1 MKFLR
6 HASCPFVEFKV
17 TRNLDN
23 DEEKLKAVRLLGNRY
38 NPNDEEALAAEI
50 RKSFKAMCM
59 IELDI
64 EHITG
69 KEAIELVKMHK

>member
-1 MKFLR
+1 MPNPNNFCTFTPDFFR
-6 HASCPFVEFKV
+6 M
-17 TRNLDN
+17 N
-23 DEEKLKAVRLLGNRY
+23 

-69 KEAIELVKMHK
+69 KEAIELVRMHK